1 MQMRQIEILSN
12 ADLDFKNIEEY
23 LLNNWSYDVLV
34 DFYEKFDR
42 ALEILV
48 SENILFSQYENTN
61 FRKFLLTKHN
71 SIIYKIENETVYIVR
86 ILQNFQNPEDNY
98 KSISKQ

>member
-23 LLNNWSYDVLV
+23 LLNNWSYDVLL
-34 DFYEKFDR
+34 DFYDKFDR

-48 SENILFSQYENTN
+48 SEIFYFHNMKILISGN
-61 FRKFLLTKHN
+61 F
-71 SIIYKIENETVYIVR
+71 Y
-86 ILQNFQNPEDNY
+86 
-98 KSISKQ
+98 